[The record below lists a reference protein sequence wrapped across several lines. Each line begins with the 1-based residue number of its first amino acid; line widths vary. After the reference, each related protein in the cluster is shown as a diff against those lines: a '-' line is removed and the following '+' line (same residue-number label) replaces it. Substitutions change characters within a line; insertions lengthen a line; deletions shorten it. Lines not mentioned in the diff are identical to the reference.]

1 MRGVPQPKLHTLLTL
16 PPPSRGL
23 NTTGDLAAMDPTDAV
38 ECDNLIANEL
48 GLTLRGGYR
57 EYATN
62 IGGDDLSVV
71 RTVMA
76 YNGAPLNAMVSPLTS
91 SELWA
96 ATDEGIFLIEGGGNM
111 VALAPAIALT
121 GATYAGSFSWV
132 NFTSTGGGQY
142 LVACSET
149 DGAFLYDGVS
159 WMKMVLGGSGPG
171 HITGS
176 DPADFVQVCA
186 WKRLL
191 VFVKRGTGQAWFL
204 PIGAVGGTVT
214 LFDFGPQLEHG
225 GAVLGLAN
233 WTQDDGGGMDDRLVI
248 LGSAGDLVIYQ
259 GTDPTAADKFSNA
272 GTWYV
277 GQPPVGRRCF
287 TTSGGNVYVLT
298 QFGVIPVNQ
307 IVQGGL
313 DNILTSDTDLLKQLR
328 KLQDAL
334 NQDFQ
339 TLLNTPGWELLAVP
353 QLALLMIV
361 RPSVVSNEF
370 IQYGFQQ
377 HSMAWS
383 RLIDIP
389 GYTFMRRLNEIY
401 AGTTN
406 GRVLRVLDG
415 STDAML
421 LDGTG
426 EQEIRARLT
435 PAFNYFGDPTVQK
448 QALMMRA
455 SFLARTPPAYAIQMN
470 VDFSV
475 SPVQGS
481 TPAGASTGALWNQA
495 FWDVSYWAGGRSNS
509 AEWRTVGAIGFALS
523 PSLFIASDTTTTLT
537 SLEYMMKP
545 GGPF

>member
-1 MRGVPQPKLHTLLTL
+1 MRGVPQQRLHTLRTV

-23 NTTGDLAAMDPTDAV
+23 NTTGDLASMPPTDAV
-38 ECDNLIANEL
+38 EMDNLIASEF
-48 GLTLRGGYR
+48 GLTVRGGYR

-62 IGGDDLSVV
+62 IGGDATHVV

-76 YNGAPLNAMVSPLTS
+76 FNGASANAMINPLTD

-96 ATDEGIFLIEGGGNM
+96 ATDNGIYLIEGGGDLA
-111 VALAPAIALT
+111 ALAPAIALS
-121 GATYAGSFSWV
+121 GSTYAGSFSWV
-132 NFTSTGGGQY
+132 NFTPSGGGQY

-149 DGAFLYDGVS
+149 DGAYLYDGVS
-159 WMKMVLGGSGPG
+159 WMKMVAGGAGAG
-171 HITGS
+171 HITGA
-176 DPADFVQVCA
+176 DPTTFAQVCA

-191 VFVKRGTGQAWFL
+191 VFVERATGKAWFL
-204 PIGAVGGTVT
+204 PIGAVGGAVTV
-214 LFDFGPQLEHG
+214 FDFGPQLEHG

-248 LGSAGDLVIYQ
+248 LGSSGDLVIYQ
-259 GTDPTAADKFSNA
+259 GTDPTDAAKFSNA
-272 GTWYV
+272 GTWYI

-313 DNILTSDTDLLKQLR
+313 DNILTSDTDLLVQLR

-334 NQDFQ
+334 NTDFQ

-353 QLALLMIV
+353 QLALILIA

-370 IQYGFQQ
+370 IQYAFQQ

-389 GYTFMRRLNEIY
+389 GHTFMRRLNEVY
-401 AGTTN
+401 AGTAD

-415 STDAML
+415 STDDMK
-421 LDGTG
+421 LDGSG
-426 EQEIRARLT
+426 AREIRSRLT
-435 PAFNYFGDPTVQK
+435 PAFNYFDDPSVLK
-448 QALMMRA
+448 HALMIRV
-455 SFLARTPPAYAIQMN
+455 SFLARMPPAYNVAMN
-470 VDFSV
+470 VNFEV
-475 SPVQGS
+475 NPINS
-481 TPAGASTGALWNQA
+481 TAPAGETAGSLWDQS
-495 FWDVSYWAGGRSNS
+495 FWDVDLWAGGRTAS
-509 AEWRTVGAIGFALS
+509 AEWRTVGALGYALS
-523 PSLFIASDTTTTLT
+523 PSLFISSDVATTVT
-537 SLEYMMKP
+537 SIEYMMKQ
-545 GGPF
+545 GGPW